1 MQATNAMEEFQR
13 DFTYRTAMGSGGL
26 ILSATMTDRYH
37 DLDIEVTV
45 DPDSM
50 TITAARAEFKRSPTE
65 FCPGVTRR
73 MERLVG
79 MTIGRGMNRRLLDLF
94 GGSEGCGNIRTI
106 LSGLLPLALNVSA
119 ARGISDEAE
128 MLATIQR
135 RLSGTCAGYP
145 AGDGEG

>member
-13 DFTYRTAMGSGGL
+13 DFTYRTGMGAEGL
-26 ILSATMTDRYH
+26 VLSATMTDRYH
-37 DLDIEVTV
+37 DLRIEVTV
-45 DPDSM
+45 DPDNM
-50 TITAARAEFKRSPTE
+50 TITAARAEFKRSPTN
-65 FCPGVTRR
+65 FCHDVTRG

-94 GGSEGCGNIRTI
+94 GGGEGCGNVRTI
-106 LSGLLPLALNVSA
+106 LSGLLPLALNVGA
-119 ARGISDEAE
+119 ARGIRDEAD

-145 AGDGEG
+145 AEDNRG